1 MEPAGEVSYTPA
13 GISRSETSMATN
25 IATAA
30 EFDSALSGGGE
41 FAELEAKIERVAA
54 ALLQARRERD
64 QAVETING
72 GQAAQEKLAGAHQKL
87 QAAYEK
93 LQASHT
99 QAEAELVML
108 RKERHEVR
116 QRVTRLLQQLES
128 VAS

>member
-1 MEPAGEVSYTPA
+1 MFRDGELSYTSG
-13 GISRSETSMATN
+13 GISRGETYMATN

-30 EFDSALSGGGE
+30 ELDSALSGGGE

-64 QAVETING
+64 QALESATG
-72 GQAAQEKLAGAHQKL
+72 GQAAQEKLATAHQKL

-93 LQASHT
+93 LQASHV
-99 QAEAELVML
+99 QAEAELVTL

-116 QRVTRLLQQLES
+116 QRVTRLLQQLEA